1 MKKSIA
7 LVVSLLV
14 SVFSAHTLADSAFN
28 QYDVDGNGAISLEEA
43 NVNEVLVAQFSE
55 LDTDQS
61 GDLSEAE
68 FAKFEG

>member
-1 MKKSIA
+1 MNKSIA
-7 LVVSLLV
+7 LVVGLLI
-14 SVFSAHTLADSAFN
+14 SVFSAQTLAESAFS
-28 QYDVDGNGAISLEEA
+28 QYDVDGNGVISLEEA
-43 NVNEVLVAQFSE
+43 SVNEALAAQFSE